1 MGPQIGPS
9 VSATYEEVNPLSKRV
24 CKHCGSG
31 HLRRLNRRGWAQM
44 RLLPVF
50 GVFPWECTLCRTRT
64 FYRDDG
70 HAHRLERVTVMNQ
83 PF

>member
-1 MGPQIGPS
+1 
-9 VSATYEEVNPLSKRV
+9 
-24 CKHCGSG
+24 
-31 HLRRLNRRGWAQM
+31 M